1 MTRDFM
7 ADLETRVNAAAAR
20 IEELQR
26 ENRRLEQELA
36 QNPLRD
42 FLHHLRRRRV
52 PLRQRSPRRSDRA
65 EKAWTKRA
73 RRDPPP
79 PRSARSPASKPCCPS
94 LPAEPP
100 HSR

>member
-7 ADLETRVNAAAAR
+7 ADLEARVNAAAAR

-42 FLHHLRRRRV
+42 F
-52 PLRQRSPRRSDRA
+52 SPPPPPPPAALPATKPEKVDRA
-65 EKAWTKRA
+65 EKAWMKERDEIRRRLEALIA
-73 RRDPPP
+73 RLEALL
-79 PRSARSPASKPCCPS
+79 S
-94 LPAEPP
+94 
-100 HSR
+100 

>member
-7 ADLETRVNAAAAR
+7 ADLEARVNAAAAR

-42 FLHHLRRRRV
+42 F
-52 PLRQRSPRRSDRA
+52 SPPPPPPPAAPPATRAGKVDRA
-65 EKAWTKRA
+65 EKAWTKERDEIRRRLEALIA
-73 RRDPPP
+73 RLE
-79 PRSARSPASKPCCPS
+79 S
-94 LPAEPP
+94 LL
-100 HSR
+100 S

>member
-20 IEELQR
+20 IEELRR

-42 FLHHLRRRRV
+42 F
-52 PLRQRSPRRSDRA
+52 SPPPPPPPAAPPAVRAGKVDRA
-65 EKAWTKRA
+65 ERAWMKERDEIRRRLEALVA
-73 RRDPPP
+73 RLE
-79 PRSARSPASKPCCPS
+79 AL
-94 LPAEPP
+94 LP
-100 HSR
+100 